1 MLYYLNHVG
10 RRHFPPARGGGDVA
24 QVVETF
30 TGGRL
35 SKAEAVKQQSRH
47 LRGHIARDL
56 ADTATPFDGEGYSI
70 LKFHGIYQG
79 YDRDSATELKQAG
92 ESKHYQFMV
101 RVRIPGGRLKAAQY
115 LALDRIA
122 GAYANGSLRVT
133 TRSSIQFH
141 GVVKSGLKAAM
152 GEISAALLTTLA
164 ACGDVVRTVTTS
176 PAPIRNKVYRRLEAD
191 ARLLGTM
198 LLPQTGAY
206 REIWV
211 DGAKWSEDQA
221 PPEPTDPLYGERY
234 LPRKFK
240 IGFAVPE
247 DNTIDVLTNDLG
259 IVALWDGGEL
269 VGYNFFLGG
278 SHGATH
284 NKPETY
290 PRMASAVCFVAPEDL
305 VEAAKAVVRL
315 HRDWG
320 DRGNRRHARLKYVIA
335 ERGEDWARER
345 LSEDLGKRLEPVRP
359 MARFQVPDHLG
370 WHEQGDG
377 RLYLGLPISSGRI
390 VDDADA
396 GVRLRTALREVVA
409 EYGLDPILMPS
420 QDIILSEID
429 SADRGAIERKL
440 RGYGVRFGADLKPV
454 ERWALACPALPTC
467 GLALTEAERVSDR
480 LIAEIVERMARWGV
494 EDERLSIRITGCP
507 NGCARPYS
515 GDIGIVGRIP
525 GFYSIYVGGDF
536 EGTRLNEVVAERI
549 RLGEVADVLDPL
561 FALFAASRRSGE
573 GFGDFCHRV
582 GVARLKDVL
591 AATRA
596 EPRAAAD

>member
-1 MLYYLNHVG
+1 
-10 RRHFPPARGGGDVA
+10 
-24 QVVETF
+24 VVHPI
-30 TGGRL
+30 GAI
-35 SKAEAVKQQSRH
+35 SKAEATKQQSRQ
-47 LRGHIARDL
+47 LRGHLARDL
-56 ADTATPFDGEGYSI
+56 ADTATPFDGEGYSL

-79 YDRDSATELKQAG
+79 YDRDSATELKQTG
-92 ESKHYQFMV
+92 NSKHYQLMV

-115 LALDRIA
+115 LALDRV
-122 GAYANGSLRVT
+122 GEAYADGSLRVT
-133 TRSSIQFH
+133 TRQSIQFH

-152 GEISAALLTTLA
+152 GEITAGLMTTLA

-176 PAPIRNKVYRRLEAD
+176 PAPIRDAVHDRLEAD
-191 ARLLGTM
+191 ARLLGSA

-206 REIWV
+206 KEIWV
-211 DGAKWSEDQA
+211 DGEPRSEDQGVADA
-221 PPEPTDPLYGERY
+221 PDPLYGDRY

-240 IGFAVPE
+240 IGLAVPD

-259 IVALWDGGEL
+259 IVALWEDGEL
-269 VGYNFFLGG
+269 TGYNFFLGG
-278 SHGATH
+278 GHGATH

-290 PRMASAVCFVAPEDL
+290 PRMASAVAFIEPDDL

-345 LSEDLGKRLEPVRP
+345 LSEDLGKTLEPCRA
-359 MARFQVPDHLG
+359 MAKFQVPDHLG

-377 RLYLGLPISSGRI
+377 KLYLGLPVSSGRI
-390 VDDADA
+390 IDDS
-396 GVRLRTALREVVA
+396 RSQLRTALRAIVA
-409 EYGLDPILMPS
+409 EYGVDPILMPS
-420 QDIILSEID
+420 QDILLSEIEPR
-429 SADRGAIERKL
+429 DRAAIEAKL
-440 RGYGVRFGADLKPV
+440 RAHGVRFGADMAPAA
-454 ERWALACPALPTC
+454 RWALACPALPTC

-480 LIAEIVERMARWGV
+480 LVGEIVERMARRGI

-549 RLGEVADVLDPL
+549 RLGEVADALDPL
-561 FALFAASRRSGE
+561 FAVFAAQREPGE
-573 GFGDFCHRV
+573 GFGDFCHRH
-582 GVARLKDVL
+582 GVAELRDVVAQARGRVKD
-591 AATRA
+591 
-596 EPRAAAD
+596 AAD

>member
-1 MLYYLNHVG
+1 M
-10 RRHFPPARGGGDVA
+10 VA
-24 QVVETF
+24 VIEKI
-30 TGGRL
+30 

-56 ADTATPFDGEGYSI
+56 ADTATPFDGEGYSV

-101 RVRIPGGRLKAAQY
+101 RVRIPAGRLKADQY
-115 LALDRIA
+115 LALDKIA
-122 GAYANGSLRVT
+122 GAYADGSLRVT

-152 GEISAALLTTLA
+152 SEINAGLLTTLA

-176 PAPIRNKVYRRLEAD
+176 PAPIRDKVHDLLEAD
-191 ARLLGTM
+191 ARLLGTA

-211 DGAKWSEDQA
+211 DGEKWNDD
-221 PPEPTDPLYGERY
+221 PGTPEPTDPLYGERY

-240 IGFAVPE
+240 IGFAVPD

-259 IVALWDGGEL
+259 IVALWEGPEGAKEL

-290 PRMASAVCFVAPEDL
+290 PRMASAVCFVEPEDL

-320 DRGNRRHARLKYVIA
+320 DRANRRHARLKYVIA
-335 ERGEDWARER
+335 ERGEEWARER
-345 LSEDLGKRLEPVRP
+345 LSEDLGKALEPVRP

-377 RLYLGLPISSGRI
+377 KLYLGLPISSGRI
-390 VDDADA
+390 IDDA
-396 GVRLRTALREVVA
+396 RTKLRTALREIVA
-409 EYGLDPILMPS
+409 EYGVDPILMPS

-429 SADRGAIERKL
+429 PADREAIDGKL
-440 RGYGVRFGADLKPV
+440 RAYGVRFGIDMTPA

-467 GLALTEAERVSDR
+467 GLALTEAERVCDM
-480 LIAEIVERMARWGV
+480 LVAEIVERMARWGI
-494 EDERLSIRITGCP
+494 EQERLSIRITGCP

-525 GFYSIYVGGDF
+525 GYYSIYVGGDF
-536 EGTRLNEVVAERI
+536 EGTRLNDVVAERI

-561 FALFAASRRSGE
+561 FGVFAAERGPGE
-573 GFGDFCHRV
+573 GFGDFCHRY
-582 GVARLKDVL
+582 GVARLREVV
-591 AATRA
+591 AETRDK
-596 EPRAAAD
+596 PRAAAD